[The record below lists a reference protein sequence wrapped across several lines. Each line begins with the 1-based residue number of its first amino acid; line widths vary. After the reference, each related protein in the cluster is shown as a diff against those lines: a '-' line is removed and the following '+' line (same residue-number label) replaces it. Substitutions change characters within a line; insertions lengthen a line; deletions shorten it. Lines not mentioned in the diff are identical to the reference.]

1 MREYLSASAVNA
13 STRYLLYTLTV
24 LLAGHCRAQDT
35 LDTART
41 TPDHWVSVDLKQ
53 WAWYL
58 NFTSQQKA
66 AVRAMDASYA
76 EREAQLDKGTD
87 YADTPAQQEARRAL
101 VAQCTEEVRAALD
114 LARFARWLNLRNG
127 AKPVKPNAG
136 GTYTRIGIGVF

>member
-1 MREYLSASAVNA
+1 MRAPI
-13 STRYLLYTLTV
+13 RYALFIPF
-24 LLAGHCRAQDT
+24 LLALGACKAQDT
-35 LDTART
+35 LDTTRL

-58 NFTSQQKA
+58 NFTREQKA
-66 AVRAMDASYA
+66 AVRAVDATYA

-87 YADTPAQQEARRAL
+87 YADTPALQEARRAL
-101 VAQCTEEVRAALD
+101 VAQCTDEVRAALEP
-114 LARFARWLNLRNG
+114 ARFARWLNLRNG